1 MRPDIRQS
9 PADSEEMMT
18 LERKQP
24 VQLLEE
30 LAETLRTIR
39 SQLVSMAGSKVGE
52 REAIMLVVE
61 ETAWEVVILRGRENS
76 LGEER
81 RR

>member
-1 MRPDIRQS
+1 M
-9 PADSEEMMT
+9 
-18 LERKQP
+18 
-24 VQLLEE
+24 
-30 LAETLRTIR
+30 ETSRIIR
-39 SQLVSMAGSKVGE
+39 SQLVSTAGSKVGE

-61 ETAWEVVILRGRENS
+61 EMAWEVAILRGRENS

>member
-1 MRPDIRQS
+1 M
-9 PADSEEMMT
+9 
-18 LERKQP
+18 
-24 VQLLEE
+24 EE
-30 LAETLRTIR
+30 LAETSRTIR
-39 SQLVSMAGSKVGE
+39 SQLVSTAGSKVGE
-52 REAIMLVVE
+52 REAIMLAVE